1 MSMESFLP
9 GEILD
14 VILVSVFVLATFTT
28 LTMPIWTTVSF
39 NPYFSLISPNLLLMS
54 RKLRPLIY

>member
-14 VILVSVFVLATFTT
+14 VILASVFVLATFTT
-28 LTMPIWTTVSF
+28 STMQIWIMVSSTPCLSITQTHPTDF
-39 NPYFSLISPNLLLMS
+39 YKS
-54 RKLRPLIY
+54 RF

>member
-1 MSMESFLP
+1 MESFLP

-28 LTMPIWTTVSF
+28 STMQIWIMVSF
-39 NPYFSLISPNLLLMS
+39 TPCLSLTQTHPIDF
-54 RKLRPLIY
+54 Y

>member
-28 LTMPIWTTVSF
+28 STMQIWIMVSSTPCLSITQTHPTDF
-39 NPYFSLISPNLLLMS
+39 YKS
-54 RKLRPLIY
+54 RF